1 MVSAP
6 TIDRA
11 TFDALA
17 ETTGADFVRELVDT
31 FLQEAPSML
40 DDLRDALAAQDAD
53 KFRRAAHSLKSNCNT
68 FGALTMGAMARELEL
83 TPVSTVAQSGMPP
96 LAALADEY
104 ARVAAAL
111 TALRHG

>member
-1 MVSAP
+1 MMSAP

-31 FLQEAPSML
+31 FLQEAPAML
-40 DDLRDALAAQDAD
+40 DDLRNALATQDAD

-68 FGALTMGAMARELEL
+68 FGALAMGAMAAKLEL
-83 TPVSTVAQSGMPP
+83 TPHRQLRKAAQSRSPHWTMSMR
-96 LAALADEY
+96 ALP
-104 ARVAAAL
+104 RL
-111 TALRHG
+111 

>member
-1 MVSAP
+1 MMSAP

-11 TFDALA
+11 TFHALA

-31 FLQEAPSML
+31 FLQEAPAML
-40 DDLRDALAAQDAD
+40 DDLRDALATQDAD

-68 FGALTMGAMARELEL
+68 FGALAMGAMARELEL
-83 TPVSTVAQSGMPP
+83 TPVSTVAHGGTEPI
-96 LAALADEY
+96 AALDDEY

-111 TALRHG
+111 TGLCHG